1 VACSRAAV
9 SDGAYFVD
17 GVSEVGDGVRVPRPS
32 GALDD
37 DRRQVTPREGFIA
50 GLVCLLEDKPYPFF
64 VLLCEKRERDRS
76 THVTHDAQKYLD
88 HGLD

>member
-1 VACSRAAV
+1 MACSRAAV

-88 HGLD
+88 HG